1 MHRRPPHVPPA
12 AQLAQSGTHG
22 PRVLPGTYAIRL
34 HKNDKVYENQATIG
48 LDTRVTWSLA
58 DRKAQYEA
66 AMKVYALFNDES
78 ALFARIAGLRE
89 QVAEAGKSRPKG
101 DALLRRLE
109 DFDGKLDAIRK
120 KIVATKEGG
129 AITGEERLREHTDQ
143 LYGAVTSWDGPPS
156 AYQLENIAALRAQL
170 GEIDGDFTRV
180 ISNQLPELNN
190 ALKSKGA
197 QALTVPPLAVFSG
210 GEPGSGGVAVSGQY
224 DPDAAR
230 GVQVPT
236 NLKLWN

>member
-1 MHRRPPHVPPA
+1 
-12 AQLAQSGTHG
+12 
-22 PRVLPGTYAIRL
+22 
-34 HKNDKVYENQATIG
+34 
-48 LDTRVTWSLA
+48 
-58 DRKAQYEA
+58 
-66 AMKVYALFNDES
+66 
-78 ALFARIAGLRE
+78 
-89 QVAEAGKSRPKG
+89 
-101 DALLRRLE
+101 
-109 DFDGKLDAIRK
+109 LDAIRK

-170 GEIDGDFTRV
+170 GEIDRDFTRV
-180 ISNQLPELNN
+180 ISTQLPELNN

-210 GEPGSGGVAVSGQY
+210 GEPGSGGAAVSGQY

>member
-1 MHRRPPHVPPA
+1 
-12 AQLAQSGTHG
+12 
-22 PRVLPGTYAIRL
+22 VLPGTYTIRL
-34 HKNDKVYENQATIG
+34 HKNDSPYETPVTIG
-48 LDTRVTWSLA
+48 LDTRVKWSLA
-58 DRKAQYEA
+58 DRQTQHEA

-78 ALFARIAGLRE
+78 ALFARIAGMRE
-89 QVAEAGKSRPKG
+89 RVAAAGKRRPKG

-143 LYGAVTSWDGPPS
+143 LYGAITSWDGPPS

-170 GEIDGDFTRV
+170 GEIEGEFTRV
-180 ISNQLPELNN
+180 ISTQLPVLNN

-197 QALTVPPLAVFSG
+197 EALTVPPLAVFSD
-210 GEPGSGGVAVSGQY
+210 GERGSGGVVVGGRY

-230 GVQVPT
+230 GVQVPS